1 VSVTETQ
8 EKNGHL
14 LLMQGI
20 CKAYPGVQAL
30 KEVNFEVRAG
40 EVHALVG
47 ENGAGKSTLVKIITG
62 AVQPDRGEIVFKGSE
77 LERLDPRFS
86 RDLGIGVTY
95 QEINL
100 VGALSVAEN
109 VLFGHFPARGG
120 LLDWR
125 RLNEEAAR
133 LLQELNL
140 DIDPTTLV
148 EDLSVGQQQLVE
160 IARAA
165 FLTRELIIMD
175 EPTSAL
181 SEQET
186 EVLFSLIER
195 LKDRGTSVIYVSHR
209 LEEVLRIADRITVLR
224 DGEYVGTLERA
235 QATQDAIIHMMV
247 GREISD
253 LFPKQDAT
261 IGEPVLEVRNLSRR
275 GAFHDINFSLR
286 KGEIVG
292 LFGLLGSG
300 RTETAHAIFGLDHI
314 DEGEIFL
321 DGEKVEISS
330 PAKAIGHGLGFVP
343 EDRKTLGVVLRFNV
357 RENISLPSLGALT
370 QLGLISSRKEREL
383 ARHMVEQLDIR
394 TPSLDQKVVNL
405 SGGNQ
410 QKVVIAKWLARES
423 NVLIVDEPTRG
434 IDVATKAQ
442 VHALMSQLAQEGVG
456 VLMISSELPEVL
468 AMSDRILVLHEGRIT
483 GEFSRNNATSEAIM
497 RCATGDD
504 SALANCTL
512 AQASTSTQEAT
523 Q

>member
-1 VSVTETQ
+1 MI
-8 EKNGHL
+8 EKRDNGGQL
-14 LLMQGI
+14 ILSMRGI
-20 CKAYPGVQAL
+20 DKTYPGVQAL
-30 KEVNFEVRAG
+30 KGVDFQVRPA

-62 AVQPDRGEIVFKGSE
+62 AVQPDRGEIVFKGTT
-77 LERLDPRFS
+77 LERLDPKFS

-109 VLFGHFPARGG
+109 MLFGHFPARSG

-125 RLNEEAAR
+125 RLNQEAAR

-140 DIDPTTLV
+140 DIDPTTPV
-148 EDLSVGQQQLVE
+148 EDLSVGQQQSVE

-165 FLTRELIIMD
+165 FLTKELIIMD

-186 EVLFSLIER
+186 EVLFGLIER
-195 LKDRGTSVIYVSHR
+195 LRDRGTSIIYVSHR
-209 LEEVLRIADRITVLR
+209 LEEVLRIADRVTVLR

-253 LFPKQDAT
+253 LFPKQEAV
-261 IGEPVLEVRNLSRR
+261 IGEPVLEVRQLSRR
-275 GAFHDINFSLR
+275 GAFHDISFSLR
-286 KGEIVG
+286 RGEILG

-300 RTETAHAIFGLDHI
+300 RTEVARAVFGLDHVDHGQI
-314 DEGEIFL
+314 YLG
-321 DGEKVEISS
+321 GEKVDISS
-330 PAKAIGHGLGFVP
+330 PAEAIGRGLGLVP
-343 EDRKTLGVVLRFNV
+343 EDRKTLGLVLRFNV
-357 RENISLPSLGALT
+357 RENVTLPSLPVLT
-370 QLGLISSRKEREL
+370 RLGLISSRKEREL
-383 ARHMVEQLDIR
+383 TQHMVEQLDIR

-410 QKVVIAKWLARES
+410 QKVVIAKWLTCQPS
-423 NVLIVDEPTRG
+423 VLIVDEPTRG

-442 VHALMSQLAQEGVG
+442 VHALMSELAQEGVG
-456 VLMISSELPEVL
+456 VLMISSELPEIL
-468 AMSDRILVLHEGRIT
+468 GMSDRVLVFHEGRIT
-483 GEFSRNNATSEAIM
+483 GEFSRASATSEGIM

-504 SALANCTL
+504 TVLVKCAPTPISGT
-512 AQASTSTQEAT
+512 TQEAAS
-523 Q
+523 

>member
-1 VSVTETQ
+1 
-8 EKNGHL
+8 L
-14 LLMQGI
+14 
-20 CKAYPGVQAL
+20 
-30 KEVNFEVRAG
+30 
-40 EVHALVG
+40 
-47 ENGAGKSTLVKIITG
+47 
-62 AVQPDRGEIVFKGSE
+62 
-77 LERLDPRFS
+77 S

-109 VLFGHFPARGG
+109 VLFGHFPARSG

-125 RLNEEAAR
+125 KLNEEASQ

-140 DIDPTTLV
+140 DIDPTMRV
-148 EDLSVGQQQLVE
+148 EDLSVGRQQLVE

-165 FLTRELIIMD
+165 FLTRDLIIMD

-186 EVLFSLIER
+186 EVLFGLIER

-235 QATQDAIIHMMV
+235 EATQDAIIHMMV
-247 GREISD
+247 GRKISD
-253 LFPKQDAT
+253 LFPKQEAL

-275 GAFHDINFSLR
+275 GAFHDISFSLR
-286 KGEIVG
+286 KGEILG

-300 RTETAHAIFGLDHI
+300 RTETARAIFGLDRV
-314 DEGEIFL
+314 DGGEIYL
-321 DGEKVEISS
+321 DGQKVEISS
-330 PAKAIGHGLGFVP
+330 PVEAIGRGLGLVP

-357 RENISLPSLGALT
+357 RENVTLPSLANLT
-370 QLGLISSRKEREL
+370 QLGLIPSRKEREL
-383 ARHMVEQLDIR
+383 TQHMVEQLDIR

-410 QKVVIAKWLARES
+410 QKVVIAKWLAREC

-442 VHALMSQLAQEGVG
+442 VHALMSELAQEGVA
-456 VLMISSELPEVL
+456 VLMISSELLEIL
-468 AMSDRILVLHEGRIT
+468 GMSDRVLVFHEGRIT
-483 GEFSRNNATSEAIM
+483 GEFTRAGANSEDIM

-504 SALANCTL
+504 ITL
-512 AQASTSTQEAT
+512 AKCVSAQTPTHAGEAA